1 MVYLTMLK
9 SWTKFLQAS
18 IIGAA
23 VLGNL
28 PAVFAEGE
36 AGDETRKNAKQQIYL
51 SQIAK
56 YPALN
61 KEFSKE
67 IEADAHPRPAPSEN
81 ENLFLRQLEDYQE
94 LNKEFADTFAQNVSP
109 REVPATPEEVYLWQ
123 LEAYKELD
131 KEFHDAL
138 HPQPISP

>member
-28 PAVFAEGE
+28 PTIFAEGE
-36 AGDETRKNAKQQIYL
+36 AGNETRENAKQQIYL

-61 KEFSKE
+61 KEFSEE
-67 IEADAHPRPAPSEN
+67 IEANAHPGTAPSEG
-81 ENLFLRQLEDYQE
+81 ENLFPWQLEDYQE
-94 LNKEFADTFAQNVSP
+94 LNKEFADTFSKNVST
-109 REVPATPEEVYLWQ
+109 REVPTTPEEIYLWQ
-123 LEAYKELD
+123 LEEYKELD
-131 KEFHDAL
+131 KEFYHE
-138 HPQPISP
+138 HRTEF